1 MTTDNDSLR
10 ELDRV
15 ARALHAEAVERV
27 PARTLQQLRTRRA
40 AASLPAR
47 ARPMHAFGWLAAAAC
62 AAVFAIAIG
71 LRFDRDTVS
80 TPADTQIATTT
91 DPPIADS
98 DYDDALASYDEDPD
112 LYLWLASSDAQ
123 PLAME

>member
-1 MTTDNDSLR
+1 
-10 ELDRV
+10 
-15 ARALHAEAVERV
+15 
-27 PARTLQQLRTRRA
+27 
-40 AASLPAR
+40 
-47 ARPMHAFGWLAAAAC
+47 MHAFGWLAAAAC